1 MADKKLS
8 SVSAVSDM
16 NFVYAETST
25 GETVKISKSDLASV
39 VAGLL
44 PNLLRTS
51 LMPIN
56 GAVSTLRVTDSGVF
70 QYNLANNE
78 TEKANAPVPNW
89 AWGTIAVFGGS
100 WGVIQ
105 LATSS
110 SSGNS
115 NKLWARVGVDST
127 WKQIV

>member
-8 SVSAVSDM
+8 SVSAVSDAS
-16 NFVYAETST
+16 FVYAETSS
-25 GETVKISKSDLASV
+25 GETVKISKADLASV

-110 SSGNS
+110 SSGNA

>member
-8 SVSAVSDM
+8 SVSPVSDM
-16 NFVYAETST
+16 NYVYAETAS
-25 GETVKISKSDLASV
+25 GETVKISKADLASV

-110 SSGNS
+110 SSGNA

>member
-1 MADKKLS
+1 
-8 SVSAVSDM
+8 
-16 NFVYAETST
+16 
-25 GETVKISKSDLASV
+25 
-39 VAGLL
+39 
-44 PNLLRTS
+44 
-51 LMPIN
+51 MPIN

-89 AWGTIAVFGGS
+89 AWGTITVFGGS

-110 SSGNS
+110 SSGNA

>member
-1 MADKKLS
+1 M
-8 SVSAVSDM
+8 
-16 NFVYAETST
+16 
-25 GETVKISKSDLASV
+25 
-39 VAGLL
+39 AGLL